1 MVGKAASRLLDK
13 RTSCRGE
20 PDVFRSS
27 FSVLSY
33 KKGKH
38 PDVCSLSQLSRL
50 SGVSV
55 AHLTR
60 IEQGLRRPSTR
71 TIQKIAEPL
80 GFDLYE
86 LLVMTGHLLPEPS
99 TFSEE
104 QREKLRVELNM
115 LLERVVSDSKRIKKI
130 VDRLILS
137 R

>member
-1 MVGKAASRLLDK
+1 MSNKIRIGTIIKEQRKSIA
-13 RTSCRGE
+13 
-20 PDVFRSS
+20 
-27 FSVLSY
+27 LS
-33 KKGKH
+33 
-38 PDVCSLSQLSRL
+38 LNQLSRL

-55 AHLTR
+55 SHLGR

-71 TIQKIAEPL
+71 TLQKIAEPL
-80 GFDLYE
+80 GFDLHE
-86 LLVMTGHLLPEPS
+86 LLVMAGHLLPDPS

-115 LLERVVSDSKRIKKI
+115 LLERVVSDSERIKKI